1 MPYGDA
7 IEIRPAMNALVEL
20 WKPALLGIIEGLTE
34 FVPVSST
41 GHLIIAGHFLHYG
54 SSEFEIIIQLGA
66 MLALTWCTSDR
77 ILALSGNLGL
87 RPEGRPFLLKV
98 GVAFLPAAII
108 GFLFHDII
116 EEYLFR
122 PGFVASMLV
131 IGGIAILLIDR
142 PGDRKGLEDLG
153 KMTFSQALA
162 IGFGQCLALMPGVS
176 RSGAT
181 IVTGLVAGLSRAA
194 STEFSFFLA
203 LPTMYAAC
211 FYTIFKAR
219 DHLLDD
225 LGVGMLVGLVTA
237 YVSSVVVIRA
247 FLLFVQTNSLRP
259 FGWYRIVFGAVL
271 LAFFALTGAAVTPE

>member
-1 MPYGDA
+1 VN
-7 IEIRPAMNALVEL
+7 EVFEL

-87 RPEGRPFLLKV
+87 RPEGRPFLFKV
-98 GVAFLPAAII
+98 FLAFLPAAIV
-108 GFLFHDII
+108 GFLFHGII

-122 PGFVASMLV
+122 PTFVATMLV
-131 IGGIAILLIDR
+131 VGGVLILVIDK
-142 PGDRKGLEDLG
+142 PGDRGGLEDLANL
-153 KMTFSQALA
+153 TYSQALA

-211 FYTIFKAR
+211 LYTMLKAYDR
-219 DHLLDD
+219 LTDE
-225 LGVGMLVGLVTA
+225 LGLGMLVGLATA
-237 YVSSVVVIRA
+237 YVSSILVIRA
-247 FLLFVQTNSLRP
+247 FLKFVQTNSLRP
-259 FGWYRIVFGAVL
+259 FGWYRIVFGLVL
-271 LAFFALTGAAVTPE
+271 ILFFALTGAAVTPQ

>member
-1 MPYGDA
+1 MDHL
-7 IEIRPAMNALVEL
+7 IEL
-20 WKPALLGIIEGLTE
+20 WKPALLGILEGLTE

-87 RPEGRPFLLKV
+87 RPEGRPFLFKV
-98 GVAFLPAAII
+98 GLAFVPAAAV
-108 GFLFHDII
+108 GFLFHDMI
-116 EEYLFR
+116 EEYLFH
-122 PGFVASMLV
+122 PQFVAAMLV
-131 IGGIAILLIDR
+131 TGGALILLIDR
-142 PGDRKGLEDLG
+142 PGDRGGLEELE
-153 KMTFSQALA
+153 KMTFAQALA

-219 DHLLDD
+219 DHLADE
-225 LGVGMLVGLVTA
+225 LGLGMAVGLTTA
-237 YVSSVVVIRA
+237 YISSVFVIRA
-247 FLLFVQTNSLRP
+247 FLKFVQTNSLRP
-259 FGWYRIVFGAVL
+259 FGWYRIVFGVVL
-271 LAFFALTGAAVTPE
+271 LLFFALTGAGTTPE

>member
-1 MPYGDA
+1 
-7 IEIRPAMNALVEL
+7 MNHLVEL
-20 WKPALLGIIEGLTE
+20 WKPALLGILEGLTE

-41 GHLIIAGHFLHYG
+41 GHLIIAGHFLKYG

-87 RPEGRPFLLKV
+87 RPEGRPFLFKV
-98 GVAFLPAAII
+98 FLAFLPAAIV
-108 GFLFHDII
+108 GFLFHDMI
-116 EEYLFR
+116 EHYLFR
-122 PGFVASMLV
+122 PTFVASMLV
-131 IGGIAILLIDR
+131 LGGILIILIDR
-142 PGDRKGLEDLG
+142 PGERAGLEDLER
-153 KMTFSQALA
+153 MSFSQALA

-181 IVTGLVAGLSRAA
+181 IVTGLVAGLSRSA

-219 DHLLDD
+219 DRLADE
-225 LGVGMLVGLVTA
+225 LGLGMLVGLLTA
-237 YVSSVVVIRA
+237 YLSSVIVIRA
-247 FLLFVQTNSLRP
+247 FLKFVQTNSLRP
-259 FGWYRIVFGAVL
+259 FGWYRIVFGVVL
-271 LAFFALTGAAVTPE
+271 ILFFVLTGATVTPE

>member
-1 MPYGDA
+1 
-7 IEIRPAMNALVEL
+7 MNHLIEL
-20 WKPALLGIIEGLTE
+20 WKPALLGILEGLTE

-77 ILALSGNLGL
+77 ILALSGNMGL

-98 GVAFLPAAII
+98 GAAFVPAAAI
-108 GFLFHDII
+108 GFVAHDVI
-116 EEYLFR
+116 EQYLFR
-122 PGFVASMLV
+122 PSFVASMLV
-131 IGGIAILLIDR
+131 LGGILIIVIDR
-142 PGDRKGLEDLG
+142 PGERKGLEDLE
-153 KMTFSQALA
+153 KMSFAQAIA
-162 IGFGQCLALMPGVS
+162 IGLGQCLALMPGVS

-219 DHLLDD
+219 DRLTDE
-225 LGVGMLVGLVTA
+225 LGIGMLVGLLTA
-237 YVSSVVVIRA
+237 YISSVIVIRA
-247 FLLFVQTNSLRP
+247 FLRFVQTNSLRP
-259 FGWYRIVFGAVL
+259 FGWYRIVFGVVL
-271 LAFFALTGAAVTPE
+271 LAFFALTGATVTPQ